1 MNEVSSGKQE
11 IASTSAW
18 DNMMNPPV
26 STLPTMHHLN
36 PVPHQ
41 SQETIPAAA
50 ITQVIVPTPVKLQ
63 PPMVLPSP
71 PIVGEHLNVIP
82 HVQQPIIVQGPAPP
96 GFVEPDLP
104 VELQQQGWKKFW
116 SKREN
121 RPYFWNKLTGE
132 SLWVMPPLKPQ
143 FDPITDP
150 LGIGVPSVPG
160 NGLVPPGTPGGPL
173 KRRASEDGNAL
184 PPQKKFILAGPWD
197 IEIPTN
203 VIIYERAP
211 TTLFHVHPDVEALR
225 CGLLAKL
232 RQCYQELCHTRE
244 SIDAPKDSF
253 NRWLM
258 ERKVIDCGSDPLL
271 PSQCFPEIS
280 QSMYREIMND
290 IPIKLIRPKFTGDA
304 RKQLSRYAEAA
315 KKVIESRD
323 ASPDSRKVVKW
334 NAEDTFQWL
343 RKTVGATFD
352 DFQDRLAHLKRQ
364 CQPHLTETVKA
375 SVEGICLK
383 IYNLSAE
390 YAKKV
395 KDKNAQLLK
404 DNNLADAIPA
414 GGPASTQRKVWC
426 YPIQF
431 SLPTPRLPQI
441 EYLPE
446 REQTMLRFHGDTV
459 CINNT
464 HLAKLEHLYR
474 HNCFDDRKF
483 EMFLPRVWCMLK
495 RYQTYLGSTES
506 LSTQM
511 ALPVTV
517 FECLQRS
524 FGVSFECFA
533 SPLNCYFRQ
542 YCSAFADTDSYF
554 GSRGPFLDFRPISGS
569 FQANPPYCEELMEAM
584 VNQFERLLADST
596 EPLSFV
602 IFLPEWRDPAPN
614 ALIKLE
620 GSHFKRKQVVV
631 PAMEHEYRHGFQ
643 HVLPKGEV
651 NIRAIYG
658 TLIVWMQNPAG
669 FARWGPTEER
679 VEALLEAWRPGR
691 ERERDRQE
699 LLSPPRQS
707 VPLQTPVQ
715 QPASAMATVPP
726 LTATVLPMTPSLPV
740 PTTSTNPVVST
751 ITPATPNNVTTTI
764 TTPPTIVSSHTI

>member
-1 MNEVSSGKQE
+1 MNEVSGGKQD
-11 IASTSAW
+11 IPNTSNW
-18 DNMMNPPV
+18 E
-26 STLPTMHHLN
+26 TLSGQSMSSLPAMHH
-36 PVPHQ
+36 HQ
-41 SQETIPAAA
+41 TLQQDANSTVA
-50 ITQVIVPTPVKLQ
+50 QVIVPTPVKLQ
-63 PPMVLPSP
+63 TPVLTPAQTVADHCP
-71 PIVGEHLNVIP
+71 QIGHI
-82 HVQQPIIVQGPAPP
+82 QQPPLITQNTSP
-96 GFVEPDLP
+96 GSFPELELS

-116 SKREN
+116 SKRES

-132 SLWVMPPLKPQ
+132 SLWVVPSLKPQ

-150 LGIGVPSVPG
+150 LGICGVPPPPG
-160 NGLVPPGTPGGPL
+160 NGTIPPGTPGGAL
-173 KRRASEDGNAL
+173 KRRASEDGAAA
-184 PPQKKFILAGPWD
+184 PAKKFILAGPWD
-197 IEIPTN
+197 LDIFTN
-203 VIIYERAP
+203 VLIYERAP
-211 TTLFHVHPDVEALR
+211 SSLPHVHPEVEALR
-225 CGLLAKL
+225 CALLAKL

-280 QSMYREIMND
+280 MSMYREIMND
-290 IPIKLIRPKFTGDA
+290 IPIKLVRPKFTGDA

-315 KKVIESRD
+315 KKMIESRA
-323 ASPDSRKVVKW
+323 ASSESRKVVKW

-343 RKTVGATFD
+343 RRTVGATFD

-383 IYNLSAE
+383 IYHLSTE

-395 KDKNAQLLK
+395 KDKNNQILK
-404 DNNLADAIPA
+404 DNGLGEVIPL
-414 GGPASTQRKVWC
+414 GGPVSTQRKVWC
-426 YPIQF
+426 YSVQL
-431 SLPTPRLPQI
+431 SLPTPRLPQVD
-441 EYLPE
+441 YLPE
-446 REQTMLRFHGDTV
+446 REQTMLRFHGDTMY
-459 CINNT
+459 INNT
-464 HLAKLEHLYR
+464 HLTKLEHLYR
-474 HNCFDDRKF
+474 HNCYDDKKF
-483 EMFLPRVWCMLK
+483 ESFLPRVWCMLK
-495 RYQTYLGSTES
+495 RYQTYLGINEGQA
-506 LSTQM
+506 TQM

-517 FECLQRS
+517 FECLQKS
-524 FGVSFECFA
+524 FGVTFECFA

-542 YCSAFADTDSYF
+542 YCSAFADADSYF

-584 VNQFERLLADST
+584 VNHFERLLADSP

-602 IFLPEWRDPAPN
+602 VFLPEWRDPAPN

-643 HVLPKGEV
+643 HILPKGEV
-651 NIRAIYG
+651 NIRAVHG
-658 TLIVWMQNPAG
+658 TLVVWLQNPAG
-669 FARWGPTEER
+669 AARWGPTEER

-699 LLSPPRQS
+699 LLSPPRQTHQP
-707 VPLQTPVQ
+707 VPSTPV
-715 QPASAMATVPP
+715 
-726 LTATVLPMTPSLPV
+726 PV
-740 PTTSTNPVVST
+740 PTTPTT
-751 ITPATPNNVTTTI
+751 VTTPTV
-764 TTPPTIVSSHTI
+764 PPIQTLPSHPV

>member
-1 MNEVSSGKQE
+1 MNEVSGGKQD
-11 IASTSAW
+11 IPNTSTWETLSGQS
-18 DNMMNPPV
+18 V
-26 STLPTMHHLN
+26 SSLSTMHHH
-36 PVPHQ
+36 HQ
-41 SQETIPAAA
+41 SLQQDATSTVAP
-50 ITQVIVPTPVKLQ
+50 VIVPTPVKLQ
-63 PPMVLPSP
+63 APMLSSAQT
-71 PIVGEHLNVIP
+71 IP
-82 HVQQPIIVQGPAPP
+82 DHCSQLGHMQQSSLISQGTPP
-96 GFVEPDLP
+96 GTFSEPELSP
-104 VELQQQGWKKFW
+104 ELQQQGWKKFW

-132 SLWVMPPLKPQ
+132 SLWVIPPLKPQ

-150 LGIGVPSVPG
+150 LGICGVPPVSG
-160 NGLVPPGTPGGPL
+160 NGAIPPTGTL
-173 KRRASEDGNAL
+173 KRRASEDSVVPAT
-184 PPQKKFILAGPWD
+184 KKFVLAGPWD
-197 IEIPTN
+197 LEIPTN

-211 TTLFHVHPDVEALR
+211 SNLPHVHPEAEALR
-225 CGLLAKL
+225 CSLFAKL

-280 QSMYREIMND
+280 MSMYREIMND
-290 IPIKLIRPKFTGDA
+290 IPIKLVRPKFTGDA

-315 KKVIESRD
+315 KKMIESRA
-323 ASPDSRKVVKW
+323 ASSESRKVVKW

-343 RKTVGATFD
+343 RRTVGATFD

-383 IYNLSAE
+383 IYHLSTE

-395 KDKNAQLLK
+395 KDKNNQILK
-404 DNNLADAIPA
+404 DNGLGNVIPL
-414 GGPASTQRKVWC
+414 GGPASAQRKVWC
-426 YPIQF
+426 YPVQF
-431 SLPTPRLPQI
+431 SLPTPRLAQVD
-441 EYLPE
+441 YLPE

-459 CINNT
+459 CINSM

-474 HNCFDDRKF
+474 YNCFDDKKF

-495 RYQTYLGSTES
+495 RYQTYLGINEGQA
-506 LSTQM
+506 TQM

-524 FGVSFECFA
+524 FGVTFECFA

-554 GSRGPFLDFRPISGS
+554 GSRGPFLDFRPVSGS

-584 VNQFERLLADST
+584 VNHFERLLADST

-602 IFLPEWRDPAPN
+602 VFLPEWRDPAPN

-620 GSHFKRKQVVV
+620 SSHFKRKQVVV

-643 HVLPKGEV
+643 HILPKGEV
-651 NIRAIYG
+651 NIRAAHG
-658 TLIVWMQNPAG
+658 TLVVWLQNAAG
-669 FARWGPTEER
+669 TARWGPTEER

-699 LLSPPRQS
+699 LLSPPRQTHQQIPS
-707 VPLQTPVQ
+707 TPIPVLTTPTTPTVPLQT
-715 QPASAMATVPP
+715 
-726 LTATVLPMTPSLPV
+726 L
-740 PTTSTNPVVST
+740 STHP
-751 ITPATPNNVTTTI
+751 I
-764 TTPPTIVSSHTI
+764 